1 MEGQLVPAATVTP
14 APMAY
19 TKIVAGKMVIVGF
32 WNEPVGLPQD
42 ELLTGLF
49 FFAKTAYALY

>member
-1 MEGQLVPAATVTP
+1 MPAATVTP

>member
-1 MEGQLVPAATVTP
+1 MPAVTVTP
-14 APMAY
+14 VPMAY
-19 TKIVAGKMVIVGF
+19 IKIVAGKMVIVRF
-32 WNEPVGLPQD
+32 WNEPVGLRQD